1 MYFETRGDDRFR
13 ASIFNSIVAPR
24 PIGWISSMNAEGRS
38 NLAPFAYF
46 NGISSSPPMV
56 MFACNAPADRKE
68 KDTLANVRSTG
79 QFVTN
84 FVSWEF
90 REAMNITSAT
100 VPAEVDEFE
109 LAGLARIAST
119 RVKPPR
125 VAGVPVSME
134 CELERIVDIAPKF
147 EGDRACG
154 VVIGRVLCLHVD
166 DQYID
171 GNGRFDT
178 MRAKPLTRLGGFF
191 YATVGE
197 CSEILRPQVRVA
209 ETPLP

>member
-1 MYFETRGDDRFR
+1 MFLETRGDENFR

-24 PIGWISSMNAEGRS
+24 PIGWISSLSADGRR

-46 NGISSSPPMV
+46 NGISASPPMV
-56 MFACNAPADRKE
+56 MFACNAPPDRLE

-79 QFVTN
+79 EFVTN

-100 VPAEVDEFE
+100 VASGVDEFE
-109 LAGLARIAST
+109 LAGLTAVAST

-125 VAGVPVSME
+125 VSGVPVAME
-134 CELERIVDIAPKF
+134 CELVRIVDIAPRH

-154 VVIGRVLCLHVD
+154 VVIGRVLCMHVD
-166 DQYID
+166 DRFID
-171 GNGRFDT
+171 ANGRFDT
-178 MRAKPLTRLGGFF
+178 MQARPITRLGGFL

-197 CSEILRPQVRVA
+197 SCEILRPQVK
-209 ETPLP
+209 TPASVS

>member
-1 MYFETRGDDRFR
+1 MYLETRGDDRFR

-24 PIGWISSMNAEGRS
+24 PIGWISSMDAQGRT

-46 NGISSSPPMV
+46 SGISSSPPMV
-56 MFACNAPADRKE
+56 MFACNAPPDRKE

-79 QFVTN
+79 EFVTN
-84 FVSWEF
+84 FVSWDF

-100 VPAEVDEFE
+100 VPAEVDEFD
-109 LAGLARIAST
+109 LAGLARVAST

-134 CELERIVDIAPKF
+134 CEVERIVDIEPRH
-147 EGDRACG
+147 EDERACG
-154 VVIGRVLCLHVD
+154 VVVGRVLCLHVD
-166 DQYID
+166 ERYID
-171 GNGRFDT
+171 ADGRFDT
-178 MRAKPLTRLGGFF
+178 MRARPLTRLGGFL

-197 CSEILRPQVRVA
+197 CSEILRPQVKA
-209 ETPLP
+209 ALPT

>member
-1 MYFETRGDDRFR
+1 MYLETRGDDRFR

-24 PIGWISSMNAEGRS
+24 PIGWISSMDAQGRT

-56 MFACNAPADRKE
+56 MFACNAPPDRKE

-79 QFVTN
+79 EFVTN
-84 FVSWEF
+84 FVSWDF

-109 LAGLARIAST
+109 LAGLARVAST

-134 CELERIVDIAPKF
+134 CEVERIVDIAPRH
-147 EGDRACG
+147 EDERACG
-154 VVIGRVLCLHVD
+154 VVVGRVLCLHVD
-166 DQYID
+166 DQYFD
-171 GNGRFDT
+171 ANGRFDT
-178 MRAKPLTRLGGFF
+178 MRARPLTRLGGFL

-197 CSEILRPQVRVA
+197 CSEILRPQVKLT
-209 ETPLP
+209 EPS

>member
-1 MYFETRGDDRFR
+1 MYLETRGDDRFR

-24 PIGWISSMNAEGRS
+24 PIGWISSMDAQGRT

-56 MFACNAPADRKE
+56 MFACNAPPDRKE

-79 QFVTN
+79 EFVTN
-84 FVSWEF
+84 FVSWDF

-100 VPAEVDEFE
+100 VPAEVDEFD
-109 LAGLARIAST
+109 LAGLARVAST

-134 CELERIVDIAPKF
+134 CEVERIVDIEPRH
-147 EGDRACG
+147 EDERACG
-154 VVIGRVLCLHVD
+154 VVVGRVLCLHVD
-166 DQYID
+166 ERYID
-171 GNGRFDT
+171 ADGRFDT
-178 MRAKPLTRLGGFF
+178 MRARPLTRLGGFL

-197 CSEILRPQVRVA
+197 CSEILRPQVKA
-209 ETPLP
+209 ALPT

>member
-24 PIGWISSMNAEGRS
+24 PIGWISSMDAQGRT

-56 MFACNAPADRKE
+56 MFACNAPADRTE
-68 KDTLANVRSTG
+68 KDTLANVRATG

-100 VPAEVDEFE
+100 VPSEVDEFE
-109 LAGLARIAST
+109 LAGLQRVTST
-119 RVKPPR
+119 RVRPPR

-134 CELERIVDIAPKF
+134 CELERIVDIAPRH
-147 EGDRACG
+147 EDERACG

-166 DQYID
+166 DQFID
-171 GNGRFDT
+171 ENGRFDT
-178 MRAKPLTRLGGFF
+178 MRARPLTRLGGFL

-197 CSEILRPQVRVA
+197 CSEILRPQVQPA
-209 ETPLP
+209 AALTP

>member
-1 MYFETRGDDRFR
+1 MYFETRGDENFR

-24 PIGWISSMNAEGRS
+24 PIGWISSLGTDGRR

-56 MFACNAPADRKE
+56 MFACNAPPDRLE

-79 QFVTN
+79 EFVTN
-84 FVSWEF
+84 FVSWDF

-100 VPAEVDEFE
+100 VPADVDEFE
-109 LAGLARIAST
+109 LAGLTAIPST

-134 CELERIVDIAPKF
+134 CELERIVDIPPKY

-154 VVIGRVLCLHVD
+154 VIIGRVLCMHVD
-166 DQYID
+166 DRFID
-171 GNGRFDT
+171 ANGRFDT
-178 MRAKPLTRLGGFF
+178 MQARPITRLGGFL

-197 CSEILRPQVRVA
+197 SCEIPRPQVKASAAVA
-209 ETPLP
+209 